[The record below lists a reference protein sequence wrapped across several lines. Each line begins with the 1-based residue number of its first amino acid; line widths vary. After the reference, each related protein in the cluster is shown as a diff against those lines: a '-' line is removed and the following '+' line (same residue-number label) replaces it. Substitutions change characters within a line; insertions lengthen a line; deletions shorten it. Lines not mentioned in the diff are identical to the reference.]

1 MRLDDAQPADWT
13 GGTIVALLGDYAAQ
27 LRRTIGRTAR
37 ARRRQCAH
45 WSDERQRAGALGR
58 RRNDRANYIGVD
70 SVKKKSRARI
80 VALLAALCGY
90 TFVNIE
96 GDHNT
101 VSDTGGHGG
110 RVQMPE
116 RSTNA
121 NPPQRLI

>member
-1 MRLDDAQPADWT
+1 MKPSLRL
-13 GGTIVALLGDYAAQ
+13 GIALA
-27 LRRTIGRTAR
+27 
-37 ARRRQCAH
+37 
-45 WSDERQRAGALGR
+45 SP
-58 RRNDRANYIGVD
+58 
-70 SVKKKSRARI
+70 
-80 VALLAALCGY
+80 ALCAC

-110 RVQMPE
+110 GVQLPE

>member
-1 MRLDDAQPADWT
+1 MMRNPPTGRVEPSSRFLAITRRSFVALSAAQRALDDANARIGATNANAPGPSEDVATT
-13 GGTIVALLGDYAAQ
+13 G
-27 LRRTIGRTAR
+27 RTISESTALR
-37 ARRRQCAH
+37 K
-45 WSDERQRAGALGR
+45 
-58 RRNDRANYIGVD
+58 N
-70 SVKKKSRARI
+70 RARI